1 MKFFIHIFLI
11 EIIYFLY
18 DIYCGTYFTNS
29 WNKIFVLTNKIYE
42 LTKRICILEQN
53 NNMSQ
58 TKYTYLQNK
67 INIHMEQIMHAKQI
81 IYIEGNL
88 YATCRNFLLTILIK
102 GCIIGFVRYTYETN
116 YIN

>member
-1 MKFFIHIFLI
+1 MYTWTKQQH
-11 EIIYFLY
+11 EP
-18 DIYCGTYFTNS
+18 
-29 WNKIFVLTNKIYE
+29 NKVYI
-42 LTKRICILEQN
+42 
-53 NNMSQ
+53 
-58 TKYTYLQNK
+58 YLQNK